1 MKKIAMIAMVLV
13 VALAAVSAR
22 DKIVSADQLPKTA
35 QDFISAN
42 FAGKTVQYVE
52 KDFNEFEVQLS
63 DRTEI
68 KFGGNGDWE
77 SIKCYEG
84 IPAGVLPEAVT
95 SYVQKNFADAKIVEA
110 EKDWNSI
117 ELKLSNRMEVFFDK
131 DGKYMG
137 QKYDD

>member
-1 MKKIAMIAMVLV
+1 M
-13 VALAAVSAR
+13 
-22 DKIVSADQLPKTA
+22 
-35 QDFISAN
+35 
-42 FAGKTVQYVE
+42 QYVE
-52 KDFNEFEVQLS
+52 HEFNEYEVQLS
-63 DRTEI
+63 DRSEI

-84 IPAGVLPEAVT
+84 IPAAALPASVS
-95 SYVQKNFADAKIVEA
+95 SYVSSNFAGAKIVEA

-131 DGKYMG
+131 NGKYLG

>member
-63 DRTEI
+63 DRSEI

-95 SYVQKNFADAKIVEA
+95 SYVKKNFADAKIVEA

>member
-68 KFGGNGDWE
+68 KFGGNGEWE

-95 SYVQKNFADAKIVEA
+95 SYVKKNFADAKIVEA